1 MLDLLKQYWLLL
13 LIALTFIL
21 LFLAHRFPAVTERL
35 YSMGIYKI
43 LRETHGRVFNSLPF
57 AIFPLFYIFM
67 LFVIFLQ
74 IFTVNYTNYSNLFL
88 SFIFAFALGYWF
100 NYARKTFASATG
112 LEIREASE
120 EELVGLCREL
130 VGKINDIA
138 PLVNRNRSRQTVLA
152 TKNRHALSKQTHA
165 AFMNLSHKYPNLG
178 LGGFTPI
185 VKPMSRLMLYRGR
198 VGVYTPLTMEV
209 FVDFGKFCSCIPFA
223 MAHEIAHFK
232 GYARE
237 DEAEFIAFLACMES
251 TEPDF
256 IYSGLMGALGYVHD
270 KLHKLNPDE
279 YIRVM
284 VVLCK
289 EAWNDWE
296 HWECITGRSIT
307 SNSSGENANKSKS
320 YLKRF
325 RRRAIKIFDNISH
338 IILKI
343 NRQSD
348 GIKSYGRAFDLLIAD
363 YRKRNTYTSAK
374 MIDMWV
380 NV

>member
-1 MLDLLKQYWLLL
+1 MLEVLKHYWYVLF
-13 LIALTFIL
+13 IMLTFIL
-21 LFLAHRFPAVTERL
+21 LSLAHRLPAVTERL
-35 YSMGIYKI
+35 YSRGVHKI
-43 LRETHGRVFNSLPF
+43 LKETYGHVFNSLPF
-57 AIFPLFYIFM
+57 AVAPLLII
-67 LFVIFLQ
+67 LLLLISFLQ
-74 IFTVNYTNYSNLFL
+74 IFGVIPTNYNNLLFGYI
-88 SFIFAFALGYWF
+88 FIFGIASYSF

-138 PLVNRNRSRQTVLA
+138 PLVNRNRRGQAVLA
-152 TKNRHALSKQTHA
+152 TKNRYVLSKQAHA
-165 AFMNLSHKYPNLG
+165 AFKNLSYKYPTLG
-178 LGGFTPI
+178 LDGFTPI
-185 VKPMSRLMLYRGR
+185 VKPMPRFMLYRGR
-198 VGVYTPLTMEV
+198 AGGYAPLTMET
-209 FVDFGKFCSCIPFA
+209 FVDFGKFCSCVPLA
-223 MAHEIAHFK
+223 MTHEIAHFK

-237 DEAEFIAFLACMES
+237 DEAEFIAYLACMES

-279 YIRVM
+279 YIRMM
-284 VVLCK
+284 VRLPK

-296 HWECITGRSIT
+296 HWECITGRPIT
-307 SNSSGENANKSKS
+307 SNSSDENANKSKN

-325 RRRAIKIFDNISH
+325 RRRAIKIFDNIDH

-348 GIKSYGRAFDLLIAD
+348 GIKSYGRVFDLLIAD
-363 YRKRNTYTSAK
+363 YRKRHTYISY
-374 MIDMWV
+374 
-380 NV
+380 